1 MDAEMRRHYGF
12 RNAECALNRGGFR
25 ARALNLAWFGAAM
38 HPIMNY
44 VEFRTNPKPYV
55 VRGMVHGGMEKLIL
69 EITRKRKKK
78 R

>member
-1 MDAEMRRHYGF
+1 VLVVGD
-12 RNAECALNRGGFR
+12 CALNHVRFR
-25 ARALNLAWFGAAM
+25 AAM

-69 EITRKRKKK
+69 EIIRRRKKK

>member
-1 MDAEMRRHYGF
+1 
-12 RNAECALNRGGFR
+12 
-25 ARALNLAWFGAAM
+25 M

-69 EITRKRKKK
+69 EIIRRRKKK